1 MRATPSQLL
10 GSHVAVGAAT
20 ARSIGEEKSQAEAGD
35 AEVPTRSLGGRH
47 AGLWARGAGETAPSA
62 AEASPRL
69 APQSP
74 ATLRVSGVKDGKAKS
89 ETRKPPGERAECL
102 QDPGGEDGPPE
113 WQQSPGNRANQ
124 GDALRCRRSRRRL
137 RGRRRGDRAGSAALA
152 GGAGGQRRGARGP
165 GELHRL
171 WVRCPPTAR
180 AMRGVSTA
188 GRPDGTPDLT
198 RHVCPGPGCSLGS
211 RGYAQPPEVPP
222 PSSAPVPVHPGP
234 HCARW
239 SPLTSFH
246 PRHVPAP
253 RGRVSGFRDGKDW
266 KLHAVSRHRHQ
277 GTENTFL

>member
-47 AGLWARGAGETAPSA
+47 AGLRARGAGETAPSA

-137 RGRRRGDRAGSAALA
+137 GGRRRGDRAGSAALA
-152 GGAGGQRRGARGP
+152 GGAGGQRRGAWGLTHGDP
-165 GELHRL
+165 GSFTD
-171 WVRCPPTAR
+171 C
-180 AMRGVSTA
+180 
-188 GRPDGTPDLT
+188 
-198 RHVCPGPGCSLGS
+198 GCGAP
-211 RGYAQPPEVPP
+211 RQ
-222 PSSAPVPVHPGP
+222 PVP
-234 HCARW
+234 
-239 SPLTSFH
+239 
-246 PRHVPAP
+246 
-253 RGRVSGFRDGKDW
+253 
-266 KLHAVSRHRHQ
+266 
-277 GTENTFL
+277 